1 MNVNNFFVESG
12 RLTKDPI
19 ISTNANGTGRVRLT
33 LAVQDNFR
41 STNDKGEKVKQS
53 QFLNMEALI
62 SKDKMAAGDIGVYG
76 HMHSGDKITVQGS
89 IRNNDYTDKNSQ
101 KVYSLSLFIENVNLE
116 ESKSVTDR
124 RMAMRA
130 SAADAPADGAAASEA

>member
-62 SKDKMAAGDIGVYG
+62 SKDKMTAGDIGVYG

-89 IRNNDYTDKNSQ
+89 IRNNDYTDKNGQ

-130 SAADAPADGAAASEA
+130 SAADAPADEAAASEA